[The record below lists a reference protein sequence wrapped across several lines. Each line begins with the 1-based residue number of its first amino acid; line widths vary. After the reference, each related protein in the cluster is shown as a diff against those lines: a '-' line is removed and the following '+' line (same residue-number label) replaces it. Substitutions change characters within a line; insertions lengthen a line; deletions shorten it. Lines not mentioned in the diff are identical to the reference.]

1 MTQLTLGAPAPWF
14 TAPSPGNPTFAF
26 SSVAGRY
33 ILLGFPP
40 GDAAG
45 RDAALAAMSDR
56 PDLFDDIRACAFVV
70 LRDPA
75 AFATCS
81 NRRGVRWF
89 LDADGAIARAYGALS
104 DTGEERPAWLL
115 LDPSLRILMSARADQ
130 TAEVVARLA
139 TLPPPDG
146 HAGVPMHAPVLI
158 VPRIFEPD
166 LCRRLIRHYE
176 ETGGAPS
183 GVMREIDGKTVGVL
197 DNFKKRRDAFIE
209 DAGFQQELN
218 LRISRRLLPE
228 IRKAFQYKATRIER
242 HIVACYDAS
251 DGGYFRPHRDNTTAG
266 TAHRRFAV
274 SINLNAE
281 EFEGGDLRFAEFG
294 SRTYRPPT
302 GGAVVFSC
310 SLLHEATP
318 VTRGRRYAFLPFLY
332 DDEAAAIRERNRH
345 LLDVPQTPAPA
356 DSPRPAEPQAQREAQ
371 PEPAE

>member
-14 TAPSPGNPTFAF
+14 TAPSPSNPTFAF

-40 GDAAG
+40 ADAAG

-70 LRDPA
+70 LRDPTV
-75 AFATCS
+75 FANCS
-81 NRRGVRWF
+81 NRVGVRWF

-104 DTGEERPAWLL
+104 ETGEERPAWLL

-139 TLPPPDG
+139 ALPPPDA

-183 GVMREIDGKTVGVL
+183 GVMREVDGKTVGVL
-197 DNFKKRRDAFIE
+197 DNFKKRRDASI
-209 DAGFQQELN
+209 DDVAFQQELN
-218 LRISRRLLPE
+218 LRIARRLLPE

-242 HIVACYDAS
+242 HIVACYDAG

-345 LLDVPQTPAPA
+345 LLAVPQPPA
-356 DSPRPAEPQAQREAQ
+356 PAEPQAQDQAE
-371 PEPAE
+371 PEPVE